1 MSIITQPSESS
12 GEISAA
18 PALSCQVIESFE
30 AAALLQEH
38 WDQFIADTGGDLY
51 MTWDW
56 CHLWWQQYGA
66 GRTLRIVLL
75 REGDHLVG
83 IAPMFVER
91 VWLGPVWLKIARVI
105 GSDSSLTLCNPP
117 VRSGSAG
124 AVFTRILRQFIEE
137 EGCDAVGFGPLAGT
151 YPILGSLREAA
162 AGHPQSWNVARDRA
176 IGVHITF
183 DLPDSFDAYISGL
196 GKSQRGNYRRQMRM
210 LEADHKVD
218 VQMISDPAQG
228 LAEFDAFC
236 QLHEAQWALQGKLGH
251 FGDWPHAIE
260 FNKAL
265 VKRMGE
271 LGYLRIIRTRA
282 DEKVISYHYGYAY
295 QGCWYWRLPAR
306 VSGPE
311 WDKLGLGNLS
321 MVQKFAKLISQGVRR
336 VESGIGHYDY
346 KVQWG
351 GQEHPLH
358 SLLVV
363 ANRSGSRLRC
373 RLFFKLA
380 DALHLLY
387 YRIWFLRV
395 APKLPLKRR
404 PLWRLWIR
412 SRI

>member
-1 MSIITQPSESS
+1 MSMVTQIAEHS
-12 GEISAA
+12 GKTNTASV
-18 PALSCQVIESFE
+18 LSCQVVESFG
-30 AAALLQEH
+30 AAAGFQQE
-38 WDQFIADTGGDLY
+38 WDHFIANSGSDLY

-56 CHLWWQQYGA
+56 CHLWWQQYGS
-66 GRTLRIVLL
+66 GRTLRIMLL
-75 REGDHLVG
+75 REGNHLVG
-83 IAPMFVER
+83 IAPMFIER
-91 VWLGPVWLKIARVI
+91 IWLGPMWLKVARVI

-117 VRSGSAG
+117 VRPESAS
-124 AVFTRILRQFIEE
+124 AVFAHILRHFIEE

-151 YPILGSLREAA
+151 YTGLVGLREAA
-162 AGHPQSWNVARDRA
+162 AGHPQLWNVARDRA

-183 DLPDSFDAYISGL
+183 NLPDSFDAYISGL

-218 VQMISDPAQG
+218 VQMISDAAQG

-260 FNKAL
+260 FNRAL
-265 VKRMGE
+265 VQRMGE
-271 LGYLRIIRTRA
+271 LGYLRIIRTTA
-282 DEKVISYHYGYAY
+282 DNQVISYHYGYTY

-311 WDKLGLGNLS
+311 WDRLGLGNLS
-321 MVQKFAKLISQGVRR
+321 MVQKFGKLMTEGVRR

-351 GQEHPLH
+351 GREHALH

-363 ANRSGSRLRC
+363 ANRPGSRLRC
-373 RLFFKLA
+373 RLFRRLA

-387 YRIWFLRV
+387 YRIWFLRL
-395 APKLPLKRR
+395 APKLPLTRR